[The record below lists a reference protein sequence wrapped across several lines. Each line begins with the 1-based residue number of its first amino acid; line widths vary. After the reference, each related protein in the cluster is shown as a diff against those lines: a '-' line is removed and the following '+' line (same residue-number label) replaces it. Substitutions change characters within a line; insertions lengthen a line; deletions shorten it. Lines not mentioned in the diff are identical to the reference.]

1 MDRYLMAETQGSMTL
16 ALTGIRNAVRVKFA
30 TDRQSV
36 DPSGNLFRPERC
48 RDGAAGLGFTT
59 T

>member
-1 MDRYLMAETQGSMTL
+1 MAETQGSMTL